1 MNSAH
6 TLSLAPAHAVL
17 LRCAA
22 SDIDIGGPWLFWS
35 APPSPSLR
43 RSLERQGQL
52 VPVLVDA
59 SGARPVLVAGSARV
73 SALAELGGE
82 VLCLDLGA
90 TDGLARGIAYAQSN
104 AGREISDGQVVLA
117 MRYFQTLPDADPD
130 SVLNALGLEPRSKR
144 LRLVRS
150 WLSLPA
156 YWDAFLCAGGV
167 PLACADLLEAF
178 APADRESLEVLFATL
193 SWSRG
198 NAVNVLTWIREVCL
212 RDGVCAA
219 DVLDKAGVKD
229 ILAGGL
235 SPKDAMSRIT
245 QEVRLLRYP
254 ALSGME
260 RDFQEAARKVSAGT
274 RWRVTQ
280 PDFFESDAVELSVR
294 VTSPEELRAAG
305 AELVRI
311 AAREDLAALFV
322 AGCK

>member
-6 TLSLAPAHAVL
+6 TLSLASAHAVL

-73 SALAELGGE
+73 SVLAELGRD

-117 MRYFQTLPDADPD
+117 MRYFQTLPDADQD

-156 YWDAFLCAGGV
+156 HWDAFLCAGAV

-178 APADRESLEVLFATL
+178 APNDRQSLEVLFATL

-198 NAVNVLTWIREVCL
+198 NAVNVLTWIREICL
-212 RDGVCAA
+212 RDGACVAG
-219 DVLDKAGVKD
+219 VLEEAGVKD

-280 PDFFESDAVELSVR
+280 PDLFESDAVELSVR
-294 VTSPEELRAAG
+294 LTSPSELGAAS
-305 AELVRI
+305 AELARI
-311 AAREDLAALFV
+311 AAREDLEALFL
-322 AGCK
+322 AGRK